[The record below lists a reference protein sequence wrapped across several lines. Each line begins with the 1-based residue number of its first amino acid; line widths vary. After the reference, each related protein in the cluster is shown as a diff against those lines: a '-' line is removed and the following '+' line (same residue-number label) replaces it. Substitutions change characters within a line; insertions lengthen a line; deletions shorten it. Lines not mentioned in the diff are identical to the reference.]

1 MSAGPAFEI
10 VTRPG
15 CGLCDA
21 LDAELRAELA
31 RRGLAPAV
39 TLVDVGSDPELERR
53 YGWHVPVLRVGGA
66 VLCAHRLDPERLDA
80 ALAGRPWEP
89 LELR

>member
-1 MSAGPAFEI
+1 MNLELI
-10 VTRPG
+10 TRVR
-15 CGLCDA
+15 CGLCDELHEA
-21 LDAELRAELA
+21 LRAELA
-31 RRGLAPAV
+31 RRGLAHAIAV
-39 TLVDVGSDPELERR
+39 VDVDSDPELVRR

-66 VLCAHRLDPERLDA
+66 VLCAHRLDLDRLDA